1 MKIKNPF
8 QSATKRFISKEIEN
22 QLYEKASEDIEN
34 NLIHKGI
41 WTRAFAKADGNE
53 SRQKAIYIELMVQ
66 HYKDEIAAGEEIE
79 KILMS
84 EAEKELAR
92 QAEENKKRQEAERKK
107 QEEAAWNHPDAVAA
121 RAKAAE
127 EQAKEEEAQ
136 ARVIVIATWSLFFIL
151 LIFGVSIT

>member
-1 MKIKNPF
+1 MKNPF

-22 QLYEKASEDIEN
+22 QLYAKASEDMEN
-34 NLIHKGI
+34 NTIHKGI

-92 QAEENKKRQEAERKK
+92 LAEENKIRQEAERKK

-127 EQAKEEEAQ
+127 EQAKQDEDA
-136 ARVIVIATWSLFFIL
+136 ARVISILAWALILVSLTLLFFN
-151 LIFGVSIT
+151 S

>member
-1 MKIKNPF
+1 MKNPF

-22 QLYEKASEDIEN
+22 QLYAKASEDMEN

-84 EAEKELAR
+84 EAEKEDAR
-92 QAEENKKRQEAERKK
+92 QAEANKIRQEAERKK

-121 RAKAAE
+121 RAKAAQ
-127 EQAKEEEAQ
+127 EQAKQDEAA
-136 ARVIVIATWSLFFIL
+136 ARVIMIFTWTLIAVASLTLFYF
-151 LIFGVSIT
+151 S

>member
-22 QLYEKASEDIEN
+22 QLYAKASEDMEN

-53 SRQKAIYIELMVQ
+53 SKQKAIYIELMVQ

-92 QAEENKKRQEAERKK
+92 QAEENKIRQEAKRKK
-107 QEEAAWNHPDAVAA
+107 QEEEAWNHPDAVAA
-121 RAKAAE
+121 RAKAAQ
-127 EQAKEEEAQ
+127 EQAKQDEAT
-136 ARVIVIATWSLFFIL
+136 ARVIMIFTWTLIAVASCIL
-151 LIFGVSIT
+151 LL